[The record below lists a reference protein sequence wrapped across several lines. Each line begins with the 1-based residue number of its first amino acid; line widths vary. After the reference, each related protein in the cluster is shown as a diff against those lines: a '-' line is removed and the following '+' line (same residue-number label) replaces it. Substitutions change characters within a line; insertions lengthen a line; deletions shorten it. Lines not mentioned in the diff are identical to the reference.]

1 MNKLIKKL
9 RKAFAIPC
17 VSSSFSTVVIKNDN
31 GVLKTLKDISIIPRT
46 NNLLYIDGKRY
57 QVSSN
62 VFNYDERT
70 IYDWVGCSF

>member
-1 MNKLIKKL
+1 MNKLIKKI

-17 VSSSFSTVVIKNDN
+17 VSSSFSKVVIKNDN
-31 GVLKTLKDISIIPRT
+31 EVLKTLNDTSIIPRT
-46 NNLLYIDGKRY
+46 NNLLYVDGKRY

-70 IYDWVGCSF
+70 IYVWVGGSF